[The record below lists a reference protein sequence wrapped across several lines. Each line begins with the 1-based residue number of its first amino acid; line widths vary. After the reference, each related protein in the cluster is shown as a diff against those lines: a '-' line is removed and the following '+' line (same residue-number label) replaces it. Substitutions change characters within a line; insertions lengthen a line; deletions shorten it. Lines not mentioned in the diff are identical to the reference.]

1 MNLADGI
8 WTQIRRGEP
17 SGTLKVSRAEYLFG
31 HLVLKG
37 FRRYW
42 LEPENK
48 KMFDEK
54 VKCIE
59 KNVDDY
65 EVEVRR

>member
-1 MNLADGI
+1 MFCHI
-8 WTQIRRGEP
+8 I
-17 SGTLKVSRAEYLFG
+17 

-37 FRRYW
+37 FRKDW
-42 LEPENK
+42 LEPETRK
-48 KMFDEK
+48 TFDEK

-65 EVEVRR
+65 EVEVMR